1 MMTDELPDDPK
12 LPLQDEGVEDEEGP
26 YWTPRRII
34 LVLIIL
40 ITLIA
45 FLAYVLW
52 PTVSYAPLPPVPVNP
67 FNVPMQP
74 I

>member
-1 MMTDELPDDPK
+1 MMTDELPDDTQ
-12 LPLQDEGVEDEEGP
+12 LPLENEEAEDEEGP

-34 LVLIIL
+34 LLLILL
-40 ITLIA
+40 ITIIA
-45 FLAYVLW
+45 FLLYVLA
-52 PTVSYAPLPPVPVNP
+52 PTVSYAPLPPVPVDP